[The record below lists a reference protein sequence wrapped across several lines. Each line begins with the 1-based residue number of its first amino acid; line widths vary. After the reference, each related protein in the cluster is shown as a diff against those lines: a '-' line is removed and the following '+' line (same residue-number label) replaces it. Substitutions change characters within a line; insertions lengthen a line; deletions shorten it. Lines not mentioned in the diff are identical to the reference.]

1 MLWGRALSAHVWGT
15 RSLDLRWRTFAL
27 LIDARDLCLLNT
39 VEYKHRYTIRVQNE
53 DTDTATGLVHG
64 AAAP

>member
-1 MLWGRALSAHVWGT
+1 M
-15 RSLDLRWRTFAL
+15 RSLDLRLRTFAL
-27 LIDARDLCLLNT
+27 LIDARDLRRFT
-39 VEYKHRYTIRVQNE
+39 TDEYKHSYTIHVQSE